1 MPEIHSPP
9 DPSAS
14 SDIRQHHT
22 ERPSLGGVAV
32 REDDIETAKGIRAVA
47 VLFRGMA
54 ILLLFLMASQLFF
67 GLTSTVPLSIGVLL
81 ADAVRL
87 IIFAGLLWG
96 AGELAILWV
105 KSHYDIRAS
114 KILLARMEYM
124 IREMG
129 EIKGTLKPDGAGS
142 HKDREVQ

>member
-1 MPEIHSPP
+1 MPETQSPGAAP
-9 DPSAS
+9 DT
-14 SDIRQHHT
+14 DVRQHLD

-32 REDDIETAKGIRAVA
+32 REDDIEAMKGIRAVA

-54 ILLLFLMASQLFF
+54 VLLLFLMASQLFF
-67 GLTSTVPLSIGVLL
+67 GLTGTVPLSIGVLL
-81 ADAVRL
+81 AEAVRL

-124 IREMG
+124 IREIG
-129 EIKGTLKPDGAGS
+129 EVKGNLKPDGAGS
-142 HKDREVQ
+142 HRDREKS